1 MQLAKVFLLYRFRF
15 LWPLYRLRSKYIW
28 QPFRQTLLIR
38 NKRLENA
45 VGAKRRTFLMHQESK
60 CHKDGLL
67 KSSNFMQIAAG
78 QEKNIKCSISKSYE
92 DNIKKNQE
100 IILNIID
107 VIVVMGQRNI
117 PFRGHNWDKI
127 TKREDGNFDFLV
139 HWKAE
144 DKPVTRRISKQFSA
158 CYFGYY

>member
-1 MQLAKVFLLYRFRF
+1 MVLNGHQKKDNIHRRYNVNWEDKFN
-15 LWPLYRLRSKYIW
+15 WLRYSCSTDSAFCAPCIAFGQNISGNHSDKLCTSGI
-28 QPFRQTLLIR
+28 
-38 NKRLENA
+38 KDGKNA
-45 VGAKRRTFLMHQESK
+45 VGAANHCRGGK
-60 CHKDGLL
+60 
-67 KSSNFMQIAAG
+67 
-78 QEKNIKCSISKSYE
+78 KNIKYSISKSYE

-100 IILNIID
+100 MILNIID

-144 DKPVTRRISKQFSA
+144 DKPVTRRISK
-158 CYFGYY
+158 